1 MMTQRMA
8 AGATVAGLAAL
19 TALVLVL
26 QVASVARREVGL
38 LAPSQHSSPSDLA
51 IDKQL
56 RADIVRLKVG
66 IDNSGANYGKILKR
80 TRANRPDLANL
91 ANLSVANAAAARRS
105 QSEASVRSTGDEKME
120 KEMDAMR
127 RELKSIKDE
136 LSDTRHAHRPL
147 IGMAM
152 SDASLTT
159 ILSSH
164 AKPCIPGKGENCLP
178 KVEGKDKKHCLF
190 PLVWA
195 RGKCESSPRAKFN
208 QRTPAQARERG
219 IACAAGEQT
228 TSCLEYE
235 REERQQQQ
243 RELNQYELDLRKS
256 SDFHY
261 QPHERDRHS
270 GSGLGVSCLE
280 RLAYDMTRVWGLEF
294 RVQGSGFR
302 L

>member
-1 MMTQRMA
+1 MA

-26 QVASVARREVGL
+26 QVASIARREVRMGL
-38 LAPSQHSSPSDLA
+38 LTTSRHQGPSDLA

-66 IDNSGANYGKILKR
+66 IDNAGANHGNILKR
-80 TRANRPDLANL
+80 TRANLANL
-91 ANLSVANAAAARRS
+91 ANLSVANTAAARRS
-105 QSEASVRSTGDEKME
+105 QSEASVRSMGDANME

-136 LSDTRHAHRPL
+136 LSDTRHAQRPF
-147 IGMAM
+147 IGLAM

-159 ILSSH
+159 IHRSQ
-164 AKPCIPGKGENCLP
+164 AKPCIPGKGDNCLP
-178 KVEGKDKKHCLF
+178 TVEGKDKKHCLF

-195 RGKCESSPRAKFN
+195 RGKCESSPRASFK
-208 QRTPAQARERG
+208 QRTPAQIRERG
-219 IACAAGEQT
+219 IACAAGGET
-228 TSCLEYE
+228 TSCLEFE
-235 REERQQQQ
+235 RAERQQQQ

-270 GSGLGVSCLE
+270 GSGSGVSCLQ
-280 RLAYDMTRVWGLEF
+280 RLAYDMTRVRGLGF
-294 RVQGSGFR
+294 RVQGLGCSAWRF
-302 L
+302 